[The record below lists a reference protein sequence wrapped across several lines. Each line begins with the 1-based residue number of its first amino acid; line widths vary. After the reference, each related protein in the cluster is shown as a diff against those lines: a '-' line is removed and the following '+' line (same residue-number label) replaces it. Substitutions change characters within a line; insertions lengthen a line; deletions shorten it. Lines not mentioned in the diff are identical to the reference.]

1 VPLFLLSGC
10 LESTTSSSDT
20 SCVNGVCENNSVTCR
35 NGDCEVC
42 AGDQCA
48 PCAESECEECRDG
61 DCPALD
67 RAAVAAADAKPP
79 EDFSVDE
86 SYDLTLMGLADTTW
100 SFDVAAGASGHV
112 YLTLSDVATGQT
124 SLLGAACLHY
134 EIDGARGNYVK
145 STEGNCSSGVGNVNV
160 VISGNT
166 GTADTFVR
174 WDKLDPGHYTLTAS
188 ADPQPDKLAVDI
200 VVDNPS

>member
-1 VPLFLLSGC
+1 MRAFLLLALVPLFLVSGC
-10 LESTTSSSDT
+10 LESNVSTSDT
-20 SCVNGVCENNSVTCR
+20 IDDGVHRSSVACN

-42 AGDQCA
+42 VDDQCA
-48 PCAESECEECRDG
+48 PCSESECEECRDG

-67 RAAVAAADAKPP
+67 RAAMAAANAKPP

-86 SYDLTLMGLADTTW
+86 SYDLTTGLDGTTW
-100 SFDVAAGASGHV
+100 SFDVAKGASGHV
-112 YLTLSDVATGQT
+112 YLTLSDVATGKT

-134 EIDGARGNYVK
+134 EIDGANGNYVK
-145 STEGNCSSGVGNVNV
+145 STQGNCSSGNANV

-166 GTADTFVR
+166 GTANTFVR

-188 ADPQPDKLAVDI
+188 
-200 VVDNPS
+200 